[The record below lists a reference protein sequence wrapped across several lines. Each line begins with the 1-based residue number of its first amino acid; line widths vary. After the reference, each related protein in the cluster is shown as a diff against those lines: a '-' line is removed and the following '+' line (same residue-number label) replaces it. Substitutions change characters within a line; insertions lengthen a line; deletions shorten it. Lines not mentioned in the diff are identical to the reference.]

1 MRWLIRVP
9 PARSVAFR
17 EFLVHA
23 EGRPQ
28 LVDRNDD
35 DVALKVRLDEV
46 RSSDPGDESE
56 RNFRYQHQYGVVLLA
71 AVRRGSRDYLKIYC
85 EHHEDLLCE
94 RADQLFDGWQIKT
107 STPEN
112 GAWTLKHKA
121 LVRSIGRFVDLFA
134 THGAQIGKFFFA
146 SNADVDNVSVDVVD
160 QKRRGRCP
168 RLMLEHLR
176 SLNDLADIAS
186 PFLEAFNE
194 LSSTLGVDRQAL
206 FDVLRRTEIVKGP
219 SRGEFDASLAQEH
232 LGGLKVCQAFTP
244 LQLAQLRDELV
255 ARFHRAA
262 SLHVTDPERHVRGFF
277 TGENE
282 DPVIAA
288 KRIVCAD
295 VTFAPPT
302 TPPKTFAYQGRPS
315 LVLGGT
321 RRTGVLEQKLVAG
334 GLDDAVGYMT
344 AREVAAEFSLLEEQ
358 ARDPARAER
367 QLLQIEEA
375 VHGEC
380 LEAHFAAAR
389 DDASFGSVMLTD
401 VNMRLR
407 KLETDR
413 RDLLGG
419 QPYEVLV
426 GVAAML
432 TRECRVWWSKRFPIQ
447 EDQP

>member
-1 MRWLIRVP
+1 MSDRDGYDGETT
-9 PARSVAFR
+9 R
-17 EFLVHA
+17 E
-23 EGRPQ
+23 
-28 LVDRNDD
+28 
-35 DVALKVRLDEV
+35 VRLDEV
-46 RSSDPGDESE
+46 RSIDPGDESE

-71 AVRRGSRDYLKIYC
+71 AVRRGSRDYVNIYC

-94 RADQLFDGWQIKT
+94 RTDELFDGWQIKT

-112 GAWTLKHKA
+112 GAWTLKHKP
-121 LVRSIGRFVDLFA
+121 LVHSIGRFIDLV
-134 THGAQIGKFFFA
+134 TTYGSQIGLFFFV
-146 SNADVDNVSVDVVD
+146 SNSEVDKVSDDVLD

-176 SLNDLADIAS
+176 SLNDLANIGP

-194 LSSTLGVDRQAL
+194 LSSTLAVDRQAL
-206 FDVLRRTEIVKGP
+206 FDVLRRTEIIKGP

-232 LGGLKVCQAFTP
+232 LGGLEECQSFTP
-244 LQLAQLRDELV
+244 PQLAKLRDELV

-277 TGENE
+277 TKQNE

-295 VTFAPPT
+295 VTFTSLIAA
-302 TPPKTFAYQGRPS
+302 PKTFAYRGKPR
-315 LVLGGT
+315 LVLGGP
-321 RRTGVLEQKLVAG
+321 RHASVLEQKLVAG
-334 GLDDAVGYMT
+334 GLGDAVEYMT

-358 ARDPARAER
+358 ARNPMRAEH

-380 LEAHFAAAR
+380 LEAYFATTQDER
-389 DDASFGSVMLTD
+389 PFGSAMLTD
-401 VNMRLR
+401 VNTRLR
-407 KLETDR
+407 KLEIER
-413 RDLLGG
+413 RELLGG
-419 QPYEVLV
+419 QPYEILV

-432 TRECRVWWSKRFPIQ
+432 TRECRVWWSRRFTVQ
-447 EDQP
+447 EDRP